1 MILLVTNC
9 GTKLW
14 FTFDGQDRTFV
25 QGYRSRFGWQEE
37 APISP
42 RVAMVAPALLTRE
55 GWKVHPDSP
64 LTVFEWRNLFNEETT
79 DTRWEYHLSNT
90 DKGIMLTG
98 WPYSVTEH
106 PTN

>member
-9 GTKLW
+9 GHKLW
-14 FTFDGQDRTFV
+14 FVFDGQDRTFV

-42 RVAMVAPALLTRE
+42 RVAMVAPALLARE

-79 DTRWEYHLSNT
+79 ETRWEYHLSNT
-90 DKGIMLTG
+90 DKGIQLTG